1 MYLIKIS
8 ESVDVNFNSKFT
20 AKIII
25 IDVQWHFGLHME
37 AINKK

>member
-8 ESVDVNFNSKFT
+8 ESVDVNFNTKFT

-25 IDVQWHFGLHME
+25 IDVQWQE
-37 AINKK
+37 TINKK